1 MGSQIY
7 AMVMRTSLAWLAVA
21 ALWLCVVESQ
31 DGVEPLSLLELQ
43 SAPSDAGAAAS
54 MSIMQK
60 VMGDVTRQN
69 QEMAVKNEEIS
80 TKEAVTAAEL
90 ETRVAN
96 GDSKIQAEAK
106 EQQKSN
112 EPVDD
117 TQLSP
122 VLQAGLKELDSVN
135 KENAKLRERMQ
146 NAVAAQDSLEEK
158 SFQDN
163 MAKTTFE
170 IREKY
175 EEKRQ
180 ANPTQPEFKMIPYFM
195 FTSLAKKVA
204 APNRDNCEKVC
215 ATQRKCKS
223 FTWVSNTRVCW
234 WSVSKLKYHD
244 EYTYASKVTE
254 PEPGDP
260 NKKWND
266 TPGLEW
272 VTPISKN
279 VYKVSFEQCKDLCW
293 KEGVAC
299 AAVSYKQSTRTCIRS
314 SEALPTDTHAQ
325 YYEKM
330 DSELD
335 TQEKHQIEQEQN
347 KLTTTFKAKETA
359 MKAEQKEQEERMVR
373 ESREKKSARE
383 VYTKQLPLPG
393 DERKMKLKVE
403 KQVADTKIK
412 LETEAIKVEQKKQAE
427 RNQQIAKAKAKR
439 LKRLSFIQ
447 SRQEK
452 LEKEAKSLHAAL
464 VREGTKMT
472 AFEDKAAKSSQT
484 LEEKLS
490 TVSNDH
496 KNAMEALMAF
506 NEVKKKEDPDPA
518 AAAAAR
524 IAMQESHTK
533 LSTSIAEAEFAHSK
547 EVKDKKTLK
556 TAAKDEAKA
565 SKAYNNA
572 HEKAASQKVKDQKY
586 ILQAKQEAQEEAAQQ
601 AYDSY
606 EVERR
611 NFKNLKANEAAEKKQ
626 QAQDEAEQRVLEHKL
641 KNTKDGEELDSLKAK
656 LKAAKEVNHKAKNSL
671 HELTVGFKDDLS
683 RVTKAKEAYE
693 KNHLSSLNREKK
705 NKESKDEA
713 TLLAAEHAVTGASE
727 L

>member
-1 MGSQIY
+1 MGY
-7 AMVMRTSLAWLAVA
+7 
-21 ALWLCVVESQ
+21 
-31 DGVEPLSLLELQ
+31 
-43 SAPSDAGAAAS
+43 
-54 MSIMQK
+54 
-60 VMGDVTRQN
+60 
-69 QEMAVKNEEIS
+69 
-80 TKEAVTAAEL
+80 
-90 ETRVAN
+90 
-96 GDSKIQAEAK
+96 
-106 EQQKSN
+106 
-112 EPVDD
+112 
-117 TQLSP
+117 
-122 VLQAGLKELDSVN
+122 
-135 KENAKLRERMQ
+135 
-146 NAVAAQDSLEEK
+146 
-158 SFQDN
+158 
-163 MAKTTFE
+163 
-170 IREKY
+170 
-175 EEKRQ
+175 
-180 ANPTQPEFKMIPYFM
+180 
-195 FTSLAKKVA
+195 TSLAKKVA
-204 APNRDNCEKVC
+204 APNKENCEKVC

-299 AAVSYKQSTRTCIRS
+299 SAVSYKQSTRTCIRS

-403 KQVADTKIK
+403 KQVTDTKIK

-427 RNQQIAKAKAKR
+427 RNQQIAMAKAKR

-472 AFEDKAAKSSQT
+472 AFEDKTAKSSQT

-533 LSTSIAEAEFAHSK
+533 LSTSIAEAEYAHTK
-547 EVKDKKTLK
+547 EVKDKKSLK
-556 TAAKDEAKA
+556 DAAKDEAKA

-572 HEKAASQKVKDQKY
+572 HKKVASQKVRDQKY
-586 ILQAKQEAQEEAAQQ
+586 ILQAKQEAQE
-601 AYDSY
+601 
-606 EVERR
+606 
-611 NFKNLKANEAAEKKQ
+611 
-626 QAQDEAEQRVLEHKL
+626 EAEQRVLEHKL
-641 KNTKDGEELDSLKAK
+641 KNTKDGKERESLNAK
-656 LKAAKEVNHKAKNSL
+656 LKAAKEVNHKAKRL
-671 HELTVGFKDDLS
+671 VWITLGFS
-683 RVTKAKEAYE
+683 
-693 KNHLSSLNREKK
+693 
-705 NKESKDEA
+705 
-713 TLLAAEHAVTGASE
+713 
-727 L
+727 